1 MFIPMMES
9 SDQRS
14 DPRQLSSFHSDRQGI
29 SLPPTATGSTEPTYA
44 PLHYVSPS
52 EVPFYYPKAGPS
64 PVQALPMFPG
74 RSGGTGYSLDHNK
87 RSRDGTSSAPPSIS
101 TPQFNTHV
109 SQIQE
114 LPPPST
120 DNNPNPVAHAQ
131 QQQQQQ
137 QQPSKRSRLATYTPP
152 RNPTKNANLLAAMG
166 SLAAGAATAAAA
178 EQPKNSGAASSVG
191 GMVRVPFRRQLSG
204 SRLEGF
210 LGNHD
215 SMDVDESGGAESRP
229 RSMSF

>member
-9 SDQRS
+9 TDHRS
-14 DPRQLSSFHSDRQGI
+14 DPRQLNSFHPDRQGI
-29 SLPPTATGSTEPTYA
+29 ARAPTATGTETSYS

-74 RSGGTGYSLDHNK
+74 RPGGAGYTHDHNK

-101 TPQFNTHV
+101 TPQFTSTHS
-109 SQIQE
+109 SQVRSTS
-114 LPPPST
+114 PPT
-120 DNNPNPVAHAQ
+120 DNNPHSVAHAQ
-131 QQQQQQ
+131 QQH
-137 QQPSKRSRLATYTPP
+137 QQPAKRTRLATYTPP

-166 SLAAGAATAAAA
+166 SLAAGPATAAAT
-178 EQPKNSGAASSVG
+178 EPPKNGGGAALSAG
-191 GMVRVPFRRQLSG
+191 GMIRVPFRRQLSG

-215 SMDVDESGGAESRP
+215 SMDVDESGAASAESRP

>member
-9 SDQRS
+9 TDHRS
-14 DPRQLSSFHSDRQGI
+14 DPRQLNSFHPDRQGI
-29 SLPPTATGSTEPTYA
+29 ARPPTATGTETTYS

-52 EVPFYYPKAGPS
+52 EVPFHYPKAGPS

-74 RSGGTGYSLDHNK
+74 RPGGAEYSHDHNK

-101 TPQFNTHV
+101 TPQFASTHSLQV
-109 SQIQE
+109 QSPS
-114 LPPPST
+114 PPP
-120 DNNPNPVAHAQ
+120 DNNPHSVAHAQ
-131 QQQQQQ
+131 QQH
-137 QQPSKRSRLATYTPP
+137 QQPAKRSRLATYTPP

-178 EQPKNSGAASSVG
+178 GQPKNSSGAKTGVG

-215 SMDVDESGGAESRP
+215 SMDVDESGVASAESRP